1 VLVVD
6 DVLATGGTAKA
17 TLSLVEQAGG
27 VVAGLTVLLELGFLA
42 GRSALPGRSVHALL
56 TV

>member
-1 VLVVD
+1 
-6 DVLATGGTAKA
+6 
-17 TLSLVEQAGG
+17 

-42 GRSALPGRSVHALL
+42 GRASLPGRSVHALL